1 MEWAACSSR
10 NGETR
15 TAILMNIPTA
25 LCLSLLWA
33 FPVSLILTA
42 LLMLCSR
49 GFRLW
54 TTELVERASASLV
67 TPIIVVAIFLAV
79 VFASG
84 LITGAAMGVR
94 L

>member
-1 MEWAACSSR
+1 
-10 NGETR
+10 
-15 TAILMNIPTA
+15 MNIPTA
-25 LCLSLLWA
+25 LCLSFLWA
-33 FPVSLILTA
+33 FPIA
-42 LLMLCSR
+42 LALAGSLMLVSR

-54 TTELVERASASLV
+54 TAELVERASASLV

>member
-1 MEWAACSSR
+1 
-10 NGETR
+10 
-15 TAILMNIPTA
+15 MNIPTA

-33 FPVSLILTA
+33 FPIA
-42 LLMLCSR
+42 LVLACLFMLVSR

-54 TTELVERASASLV
+54 TAELVEHASASLV
-67 TPIIVVAIFLAV
+67 TPIIVVAIFIAV

-84 LITGAAMGVR
+84 LITGALMGVR